1 MGNCCGL
8 YQHKN
13 IKEHLS
19 TTYQS
24 CDEYKY
30 PELDTSQKYVE
41 HIEQDS
47 NISDAFEEFF
57 DKIDK
62 EYDTHRHKMT
72 YDILC

>member
-13 IKEHLS
+13 IKEHVN

-30 PELDTSQKYVE
+30 PELDTSPK

-57 DKIDK
+57 DSIDK
-62 EYDTHRHKMT
+62 EYGTPRYKMT